1 MILNFFTSSITYL
14 QYFIPIVIEAKKRN
28 ITCVFYIRNIV
39 KKYGDVFE
47 KENNKILLKQIKK
60 HNIIIGDNDNILP
73 GPIIVV
79 DGDIYGPYK
88 EDKDSLLHKIDRNK
102 HKIYSLQENLN
113 FLWTYDYYIKLID
126 YCIFPNKVYAEY
138 YNKISPKNL
147 YLGNTRYDIIN
158 NTSEENIDKLYNK
171 YNLNK
176 DDKHLLLLFPKQKYI
191 LEYNLNSSDILPLYS
206 KFKELGYKII
216 VKTRPKDEVFKE
228 CKGDL
233 FVSSDKYPNQSI
245 ELMKICDLCVLFSST
260 AIEETIKMKIPCI
273 DFCIDKTFEKRYDF
287 LYDNS
292 LIKLS
297 KKSRKVI
304 EHVKDLKN
312 ITTENLNNIINTLE
326 TKKSEAFDILIKS
339 YLFEGNISNK
349 LLDIIETN

>member
-1 MILNFFTSSITYL
+1 MILNFFASSITYL
-14 QYFIPIVIEAKKRN
+14 QYFMPIVIEAKKRN
-28 ITCVFYIRNIV
+28 ITSVFYLRNIL

-47 KENNKILLKQIKK
+47 KENNKILMKQIEK
-60 HNIIIGDNDNILP
+60 HNIIIGDNENIIA

-88 EDKDSLLHKIDRNK
+88 EDKNSLLHKINRNK

-113 FLWTYDYYIKLID
+113 FLWIYDYYIDLID
-126 YCIFPNKVYAEY
+126 YCIFPNKIYAEY

-158 NTSEENIDKLYNK
+158 NSSEENIDKLFIK

-176 DDKHLLLLFPKQKYI
+176 SDKHLLLLFPKQKYI
-191 LEYNLNSSDILPLYS
+191 LEYNLNSLDVLPLYN
-206 KFKELGYKII
+206 KFKQLGYKII
-216 VKTRPKDEVFKE
+216 VKTRPKDNVVEN

-233 FVSSDKYPNQSI
+233 LVSSDKYPNESI
-245 ELMKICDLCVLFSST
+245 ELMKICNLCVLFSST

-273 DFCIDKTFEKRYDF
+273 DFCVDKTFEKRYDF

-297 KKSRKVI
+297 NKNRKVI
-304 EHVKDLKN
+304 EHIKDWKN
-312 ITTENLNNIINTLE
+312 ISIENLNNIINSLE
-326 TKKSEAFDILIKS
+326 IKNSKAFDILIKS
-339 YLFEGNISNK
+339 YLFERNISNK